1 MATTAHKQYDPRFMN
16 ARWIMSADFTLYVNE
31 PSAGTQRKM
40 GVVTCIS
47 HTAKYKQ
54 GSKTKPLSVY
64 LCDLE
69 KHSGDRFGP
78 ELKQRSI
85 EKVVL
90 LHDNYGSFLV
100 EGVVVDESRYDRIK
114 EDLEQNKRN
123 LQVLKQDLKRYRE
136 SLVMRD
142 SPGDSQDVD
151 QPYPPQ
157 SSPIKTSKGSTMFG
171 GGGNPNNTGKIT
183 GTPQTD
189 FEISESPSGKPPTT
203 KSKGSQLDTWKKGQ
217 PGIDKF
223 SPNIDKGFF
232 ERKARKDDDQDEDD
246 DDEDNTGMPPLVDMT
261 LEDRLWLSYEK
272 NNIISPLVFIYLPY
286 YEI

>member
-1 MATTAHKQYDPRFMN
+1 MATTAHKAYDPRFMN
-16 ARWIMSADFTLYVNE
+16 ARWVMSADFTLYVNE
-31 PSAGTQRKM
+31 PSAGTKRKM

-69 KHSGDRFGP
+69 KNSGDRFGV
-78 ELKQRSI
+78 EMKQRSI

-100 EGVVVDESRYDRIK
+100 EGAVVDVSRYDRIK
-114 EDLEQNKRN
+114 EDLVQNKRN
-123 LQVLKQDLKRYRE
+123 LQVLKQDLRRYRE
-136 SLVMRD
+136 SLAMND
-142 SPGDSQDVD
+142 AAGESQDVD
-151 QPYPPQ
+151 QPYPPP
-157 SSPIKTSKGSTMFG
+157 SSPAKTPKGSTMFG
-171 GGGNPNNTGKIT
+171 GGDNPNKTGKT
-183 GTPQTD
+183 AGTPPTE
-189 FEISESPSGKPPTT
+189 FELSESPSSSRPPTT
-203 KSKGSQLDTWKKGQ
+203 KSKGSQLDAWKKGQ
-217 PGIDKF
+217 PVIDKF
-223 SPNIDKGFF
+223 NPNIDKNFF
-232 ERKARKDDDQDEDD
+232 DGKAGKDDDQDEDD

-286 YEI
+286 Y